1 MLGTELVSFKRSERR
16 LNHTSRVCF
25 AAETSDFAANQFTER
40 NLGGFGGQWLAL
52 RVRRIFLTN
61 ESERLDKTAR

>member
-1 MLGTELVSFKRSERR
+1 MLETELVSFKRSERR

-25 AAETSDFAANQFTER
+25 AVETSDFAANEFTEQ
-40 NLGGFGGQWLAL
+40 NLKGFGGQWLAL

-61 ESERLDKTAR
+61 ESER